1 MLSGLNARYAFTFF
15 YGRPASRTTINCRC
29 PPAPKERSI
38 AINMHKILI
47 TGSHSFIGQTLTQYL
62 SRFPED
68 YSTSVISLR
77 SPSWQSESFRGFTT
91 VFHAA
96 GIAHDSTRSADKDS
110 YYRINSQLA
119 FDTAKKAKADGV
131 KQFIFMSSSI
141 VYGSSAPIGRT
152 KLITRDTPVNP
163 ESYYGGSKVRA
174 EEMLN
179 TLNDDSFRVCIL
191 RCPMIYGKGCKGNY
205 RLLAK
210 IAKTLPIFP
219 RVQNCRSM
227 LYSENLAEFVR
238 LIITNHEHGIFWPQ
252 NAEHSNTSELVKM
265 IAEVHNKKIFLI
277 RGCEWP
283 LRLMAKFTGLVNK
296 AFGSLAYDM
305 SISEYPQNYRLYTL
319 RESIMLT

>member
-1 MLSGLNARYAFTFF
+1 
-15 YGRPASRTTINCRC
+15 
-29 PPAPKERSI
+29 
-38 AINMHKILI
+38 MHRILI
-47 TGSHSFIGQTLTQYL
+47 TGLHSFIGQTIANYL

-68 YSTSVISLR
+68 FHTSAISLR
-77 SPSWQSESFRGFTT
+77 NSSWQSESFRGFDS

-96 GIAHDSTRSADKDS
+96 GNAHDSTRSADKDS

-141 VYGSSAPIGRT
+141 VYGSSAPIGNT
-152 KLITRDTPVNP
+152 KLITQNTPVNP
-163 ESYYGGSKVRA
+163 ASYYGDSKVRA

-179 TLNDDSFRVCIL
+179 SLNDDDFRVCIL

-205 RLLAK
+205 SLLSK
-210 IAKTLPIFP
+210 IARTLPVFP

-227 LYSENLAEFVR
+227 LYSENLAEFIR

-252 NAEHSNTSELVKM
+252 NAEYSNTSELVKM
-265 IAEVHNKKIFLI
+265 IAESHNKKIFLI
-277 RGCEWP
+277 NGCEWP
-283 LRLMAKFTGLVNK
+283 LRLMAKFTGMVNK

-305 SISEYPQNYRLYTL
+305 SISEYPRNYRLYTL
-319 RESIMLT
+319 RESINRTENQP